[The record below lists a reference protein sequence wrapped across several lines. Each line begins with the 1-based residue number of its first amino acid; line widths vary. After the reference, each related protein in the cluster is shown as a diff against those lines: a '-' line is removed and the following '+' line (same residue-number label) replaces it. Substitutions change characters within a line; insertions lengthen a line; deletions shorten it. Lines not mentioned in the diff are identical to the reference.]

1 MTIELKSIVE
11 ITLIVLTLK
20 LIVARWKPPL
30 QESVQALICIFLG
43 TMIGCIAN
51 PTFEGVITGIIVSS
65 FCFYGKDLL
74 LEFKS
79 VKKDLVENNI
89 KIENKNLKNNSK
101 K

>member
-20 LIVARWKPPL
+20 LIVARWKPPF

-51 PTFEGVITGIIVSS
+51 PTFEGVITGIIISS
-65 FCFYGKDLL
+65 FCFYGKDLWS
-74 LEFKS
+74 EFTN
-79 VKKDLVENNI
+79 VKNDFAENNI
-89 KIENKNLKNNSK
+89 KIDDKKLKKDIK